1 VAQRVRVLI
10 RSADRFSTVGLTGF
24 LLDRPEI
31 TLVTAEQHTP
41 ADVAVVADELTEL
54 READTIPVVLVL
66 NEISEANPAIMTKYR
81 VVAVLPR
88 AAITRDLLLRN
99 VLAAAAGQDPTLPQ
113 NERKPVPVSLTTR
126 EAAILR
132 LMADGLDTAK
142 IASKLSYSE
151 GTVKNVFYSVTSR
164 LNLRNRPHAV
174 AYALR
179 KGLI

>member
-1 VAQRVRVLI
+1 M
-10 RSADRFSTVGLTGF
+10 VGLTSF
-24 LLDRPEI
+24 LRDRPEI
-31 TLVTAEQHTP
+31 TLVTAEQRTT
-41 ADVAVVADELTEL
+41 ADVAVVADDLTTEP
-54 READTIPVVLVL
+54 RQAATIPVVLVL
-66 NEISEANPAIMTKYR
+66 NEISEANPALMAKYR

-88 AAITRDLLLRN
+88 AAITQDLLLRN

-113 NERKPVPVSLTTR
+113 NDRKPVPTSLTTR
-126 EAAILR
+126 EVEILR